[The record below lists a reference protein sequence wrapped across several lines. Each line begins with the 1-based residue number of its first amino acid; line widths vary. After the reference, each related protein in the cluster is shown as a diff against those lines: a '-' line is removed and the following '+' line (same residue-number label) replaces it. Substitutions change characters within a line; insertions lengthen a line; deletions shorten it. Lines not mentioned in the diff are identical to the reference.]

1 MFFDDKTK
9 GVITKGITL
18 IVPEVDEDEEVYF
31 KASFFVAGDLRCI
44 TKVTALFDL
53 IVMGDIECKD
63 IDVKGKLVCLGN
75 CVVQNM
81 IDVQN
86 EIWANDIRA
95 SKIICHDRIVAQ
107 GIDADRVK
115 ADGNIVV
122 GKTLAIE
129 DRAETFQKILCGET
143 AFGAGKL
150 VANTIVT
157 AEPLD
162 MDDGEEAL
170 ENPFVFKPECSSST
184 LFEDLQSFVSDNDY
198 TGYFDALAVIEND
211 DNRDKF
217 DRARRVFEAMTS
229 AFPDRISK
237 FKDIS
242 LVLWLTEMI
251 KSDYFLIWP
260 QVSKW
265 LDVMID
271 HFTNLINGKETILVD
286 PKPADTLSEGNV
298 VSHIKYGRGIVT
310 EIDVEKTGKYA
321 NIIFDEYGE
330 KKFPIPN
337 SLQFFK
343 ILSEKAGMTSAE
355 LRNSIVCNIQ
365 GYDEWIV
372 ALTILNTNKVILG
385 EELYNAIY
393 DRLLSQIGLKT
404 KFIHDRMRE
413 KGWE

>member
-9 GVITKGITL
+9 GVITTDKNL
-18 IVPEVDEDEEVYF
+18 IIPEVDEDEEVVF
-31 KASFFVAGDLRCI
+31 KASFLVAGNLNCT

-53 IVMGDIECKD
+53 IVMGNLECKD

-75 CVVQNM
+75 CVVQNT

-95 SKIICHDRIVAQ
+95 AKIICHDRVVCQ
-107 GIDADRVK
+107 GIDADRLK
-115 ADGNIVV
+115 ADGDILV

-143 AFGAGKL
+143 AYGAGKL

-170 ENPFVFKPECSSST
+170 ENPFVFKPEGSGSA
-184 LFEDLQSFVSDNDY
+184 LLEDLQQFVTDNDY
-198 TGYFDALAVIEND
+198 SGYFNALSAIEND

-217 DRARRVFEAMTS
+217 ARARRVFQAMNV
-229 AFPDRISK
+229 AFPQNISE

-260 QVSKW
+260 QVPKW
-265 LDVMID
+265 LNAMID
-271 HFTNLINGKETILVD
+271 HFTNLVNGKETTQFE
-286 PKPADTLSEGNV
+286 PKPAKALEEGNV

-310 EIDVEKTGKYA
+310 EVDEERTGKYA
-321 NIIFDEYGE
+321 SIVFDEYGE

-343 ILSEKAGMTSAE
+343 IVSEKAGLSGAE
-355 LRNSIVCNIQ
+355 IRNSIECNIND
-365 GYDEWIV
+365 YDEWIA
-372 ALTILNTNKVILG
+372 ALTILNTNKTILG
-385 EELYNAIY
+385 DELYDAIY
-393 DRLLSQIGLKT
+393 DRLLSQIGLKS

>member
-1 MFFDDKTK
+1 MYFDDKTK

-18 IVPEVDEDEEVYF
+18 IVPEVDEDEEVFF
-31 KASFFVAGDLRCI
+31 KASFLVAGDLKCT

-53 IVMGDIECKD
+53 IVMGDIECRD

-75 CVVQNM
+75 CAVQNS

-86 EIWANDIRA
+86 ELWANDIRA
-95 SKIICHDRIVAQ
+95 AKVVCHDRIVAQ

-170 ENPFVFKPECSSST
+170 ENPFVFKPEGSSST
-184 LFEDLQSFVSDNDY
+184 LFEDLQDFVSDNDY
-198 TGYFDALAVIEND
+198 IGYFNALSAIEND
-211 DNRDKF
+211 DNREKF
-217 DRARRVFEAMTS
+217 SRARRVFEAMNK
-229 AFPDRISK
+229 AFPERISE
-237 FKDIS
+237 FKDIT

-265 LDVMID
+265 LNAMID
-271 HFTNLINGKETILVD
+271 HFTNLINGRETTLME

-310 EIDVEKTGKYA
+310 EIDVEKGGKYA
-321 NIIFDEYGE
+321 NIEFDEHGE

-343 ILSEKAGMTSAE
+343 IISEKAGMSGAE
-355 LRNSIVCNIQ
+355 IRSSIECNIQ
-365 GYDEWIV
+365 GYDEWIA

-385 EELYNAIY
+385 EDLYNAIY